1 MRYAVDGSG
10 LLAQLW
16 RFRAYGRPHRGRLTC
31 GIGLRIAELAAD
43 LAQPWPLA
51 VVIDGVLGHHRPTGA
66 VGALA
71 APLADRPLVLLVC
84 ASVAALLI
92 ALMSGAFDYL
102 GDRVMNSAG
111 ERITS
116 AVRRD
121 VFAVVQALPMPF
133 HDRHAVGELTSRVV
147 TDTDRIEDG
156 LVDVFSTLIPG
167 VITLTGYA
175 AAMLLVDWRLGL
187 VACVAAPVVFATA
200 ARYTRLTREA
210 SRQRRRA
217 EGLLAGL
224 TAEVLTGMRTVHATG
239 SQAVHQARFA
249 KRNEA
254 TLQSGLRSVDLR
266 ARFTPLLEGA
276 AAVGTAAVLLV
287 GGYGALNGWWTVGL
301 LVVVLAYLRDMLR
314 PLRAL
319 SRLSIT
325 LTTAAASAER
335 VSEILDQPRR
345 AAVGPPQAPTGLEPP
360 TPPST
365 GRITLRGVTFG
376 YGDRIALRDV
386 DLEIGPGERLVL
398 QGPNGA
404 GKSSLLALLAGLYE
418 PDRGQVCLDG
428 VPLAQLADAQ
438 RRRVVSVV
446 LQDTFLFSG
455 TLRENL
461 RLTRPDASEADIR
474 RVADAAM
481 VSDFASEL
489 ALGLDAPIGEGGI
502 GLSGGQRQ
510 RVGIARALLADT
522 PVVLL
527 DEPTAGLDPE
537 AEKAVVTALER
548 LMAGRTVVMTT
559 HRPELLRLATR
570 HAQVRQ
576 RRLIEVVP
584 AQPPALKTLVD
595 RGGSAL

>member
-1 MRYAVDGSG
+1 MKHAAAGPA
-10 LLAQLW
+10 LLEQLW
-16 RFRAYGRPHRGRLTC
+16 RFRAYGHPHRGRLTG
-31 GIGLRIAELAAD
+31 GIGLRVGELAAD

-51 VVIDGVLGHHRPTGA
+51 VVIDGVLGHRRPTGM

-71 APLADRPLVLLVC
+71 APLTDRPLALLVC
-84 ASVAALLI
+84 ASVAALVI
-92 ALMSGAFDYL
+92 ALLSGVFDYL

-121 VFAVVQALPMPF
+121 VFAVLQALPMPF
-133 HDRHAVGELTSRVV
+133 HDEHAVGELTSRVV

-156 LVDVFSTLIPG
+156 LVDVFSTLVPG
-167 VITLTGYA
+167 VITLTGYTV
-175 AAMLLVDWRLGL
+175 AMLLVDWRLGL
-187 VACVAAPVVFATA
+187 VACVAAPVVFTTA

-217 EGLLAGL
+217 EGFLAGL
-224 TAEVLTGMRTVHATG
+224 AAEVLTGMRTVHATG
-239 SQAVHQARFA
+239 SQAAHQSRFA
-249 KRNEA
+249 QRNEA
-254 TLQSGLRSVDLR
+254 TLQAGLRSVDLR

-287 GGYGALNGWWTVGL
+287 GGYGALSGWWSVGL

-335 VSEILDQPRR
+335 VSEILDQPRKAVVPAPH
-345 AAVGPPQAPTGLEPP
+345 AARRPP
-360 TPPST
+360 TPGAQPS
-365 GRITLRGVTFG
+365 GGHLSLRGVTFG
-376 YGDRIALRDV
+376 YGDRPVVGDV
-386 DLEIGPGERLVL
+386 NLEVGPGERLVL

-418 PDRGQVCLDG
+418 PDTGQVCLDG
-428 VPLAQLADAQ
+428 VPLSELTDAQ
-438 RRRVVSVV
+438 RHRAVSVV

-461 RLTRPDASEADIR
+461 SLTRPDASEDDLR
-474 RVADAAM
+474 RVADAAL
-481 VSDFASEL
+481 VSDFAADL
-489 ALGLDAPIGEGGI
+489 VQGLDAPIGEGGV

-570 HAQVRQ
+570 HAQVRH
-576 RRLIEVVP
+576 RRVLEVSAA
-584 AQPPALKTLVD
+584 AQPPAP
-595 RGGSAL
+595 

>member
-1 MRYAVDGSG
+1 MRYAVVGPS

-16 RFRAYGRPHRGRLTC
+16 RFRAYGRPHRGRLIG
-31 GIGLRIAELAAD
+31 GIGLRIGELAAD

-51 VVIDGVLGHHRPTGA
+51 IVIDGVLGHRQPSGA
-66 VGALA
+66 VGALT
-71 APLADRPLVLLVC
+71 APLAGRPLVLLVC
-84 ASVAALLI
+84 AALAALVI
-92 ALMSGAFDYL
+92 ALLSGAFDYF

-111 ERITS
+111 ERIT
-116 AVRRD
+116 AEVRRD
-121 VFAVVQALPMPF
+121 VFAVLQALPMPF
-133 HDRHAVGELTSRVV
+133 HDEHAVGELTSRVV

-156 LVDVFSTLIPG
+156 LVDVFSTLVPG
-167 VITLTGYA
+167 IITLTGYA
-175 AAMLLVDWRLGL
+175 VAMLLVDWRLGL
-187 VACVAAPVVFATA
+187 VACVAAPVVFITA

-217 EGLLAGL
+217 EGGLAGL
-224 TAEVLTGMRTVHATG
+224 TAEVLTGIRTVYATG
-239 SQAVHQARFA
+239 SQAVHATRFGQ
-249 KRNEA
+249 RNEA
-254 TLQSGLRSVDLR
+254 TLLAGLRSVDLR

-287 GGYGALNGWWTVGL
+287 GGYGALDGWWTVGL

-335 VSEILDQPRR
+335 VSDILDQPRR
-345 AAVGPPQAPTGLEPP
+345 AAAAAPHAPTVLGGGAPP
-360 TPPST
+360 PT

-376 YGDRIALRDV
+376 YGSRIVLRDV
-386 DLEIGPGERLVL
+386 DLEISPGERLVL

-418 PDRGQVCLDG
+418 PDSGQVCLDG
-428 VPLAQLADAQ
+428 VPFVELSHA
-438 RRRVVSVV
+438 RRHQAVSVV

-461 RLTRPDASEADIR
+461 RLTRPDASDGDIR
-474 RVADAAM
+474 RVADAAL
-481 VSDFASEL
+481 VSDFAAEL
-489 ALGLDAPIGEGGI
+489 AQGLDAPIGEGGI

-548 LMAGRTVVMTT
+548 LMAGRTVIMTT

-570 HAQVRQ
+570 HAEVRHRRIVEITPATQ
-576 RRLIEVVP
+576 RHSR
-584 AQPPALKTLVD
+584 
-595 RGGSAL
+595 

>member
-1 MRYAVDGSG
+1 MRYAVAGPS

-16 RFRAYGRPHRGRLTC
+16 RFRAYGRPHRRRLIG
-31 GIGLRIAELAAD
+31 GIGLRVGELAAD

-51 VVIDGVLGHHRPTGA
+51 IVIDGVLRHRPPSGV
-66 VGALA
+66 VGALT
-71 APLADRPLVLLVC
+71 APLPGRPLALLVC
-84 ASVAALLI
+84 AALAALVI
-92 ALMSGAFDYL
+92 ALFSGSFDYF

-116 AVRRD
+116 EVRRD
-121 VFAVVQALPMPF
+121 VFAVLQELPMPF
-133 HDRHAVGELTSRVV
+133 HDEHTVGELTSRVV

-156 LVDVFSTLIPG
+156 LVDVFSTLVPG

-175 AAMLLVDWRLGL
+175 VAMLLVDWRLGL

-200 ARYTRLTREA
+200 TRYTRLTRES

-217 EGLLAGL
+217 EGMLAGL

-239 SQAVHQARFA
+239 SQAVHSTRFA
-249 KRNEA
+249 QRNTA
-254 TLQSGLRSVDLR
+254 TLHAGLRSVDLR

-276 AAVGTAAVLLV
+276 AAVGTAAILLV
-287 GGYGALNGWWTVGL
+287 GGYGVLDGWWTVGL

-345 AAVGPPQAPTGLEPP
+345 AASRAPQARSALEPAE
-360 TPPST
+360 PPAT

-376 YGDRIALRDV
+376 YGDRTVVRDV

-428 VPLAQLADAQ
+428 VSFLDLTDA
-438 RRRVVSVV
+438 RRHRAVSVV

-461 RLTRPDASEADIR
+461 RLTRPDASDSDVR

-481 VSDFASEL
+481 VSDFATDL
-489 ALGLDAPIGEGGI
+489 AQGLDAPIGEGGI

-527 DEPTAGLDPE
+527 DEPTAGLDPD

-548 LMAGRTVVMTT
+548 LMVGRTVVMTT

-570 HAQVRQ
+570 HAVVRHGRVVEVTPKMQ
-576 RRLIEVVP
+576 RLAP
-584 AQPPALKTLVD
+584 
-595 RGGSAL
+595 